1 MPRYHT
7 LPMTAIIET
16 FRYAF
21 PGSGAIQPRVLGV
34 SLAMTI
40 LILAVG
46 IVMFSRVEKTFMDT
60 L

>member
-1 MPRYHT
+1 
-7 LPMTAIIET
+7 MTAIIET
-16 FRYAF
+16 FWYAF
-21 PGSGAIQPRVLGV
+21 PGSGAIQPWVLGV